1 MKKSRTMKLKATY
14 IICGAVLSML
24 TLAGCNKFDYD
35 TPDESHDVYM
45 SDTEATGTT
54 TTLAQLKEDYRE
66 QITGNQHYWSKVTV
80 DVIFDGYV
88 CANDITGN
96 IYQSIYV
103 RSGDDA
109 IAIGINDNS
118 LWTTYPVGTHVK
130 VNLNGLYVG
139 SYGNLAK
146 IGTPYTTTGGNKRL
160 GGMPKFK
167 ASNNIEVIGFKK
179 DAYEVQPVLID
190 NDWLAQKASNTNQMH
205 KWSPM
210 LVRVENAEIKGYN
223 NRKVYAVYDDRD
235 AGNGVNNTIILDGK
249 NYTLRQSALSSF
261 SSEPIPQG
269 KVNVTAVLTRYGDTW
284 QFTLRSADDVTPAEW
299 RFL

>member
-1 MKKSRTMKLKATY
+1 MKLKATY
-14 IICGAVLSML
+14 ILCGAALSML
-24 TLAGCNKFDYD
+24 ALAGCNKFDYD
-35 TPDESHDVYM
+35 TPDVLHDIYM

-54 TTLAQLKEDYRE
+54 TTLAAVKEAYRE
-66 QITGNQHYWSKVTV
+66 NITGNQHFWTKVTE

-109 IAIGINDNS
+109 ISIGINDNS

-130 VNLNGLYVG
+130 VNLNGLYIG

-146 IGTPYTTTGGNKRL
+146 IGAPYTTTGGN
-160 GGMPKFK
+160 
-167 ASNNIEVIGFKK
+167 N
-179 DAYEVQPVLID
+179 VLVD

-210 LVRVENAEIKGYN
+210 LVRVEDAEIKGYN

-284 QFTLRSADDVTPAEW
+284 QFTLRSADDVTPAE
-299 RFL
+299 

>member
-1 MKKSRTMKLKATY
+1 MKLKATY
-14 IICGAVLSML
+14 ILCGAALSML
-24 TLAGCNKFDYD
+24 ALAGCNKFDYD
-35 TPDESHDVYM
+35 TPDVLHDIYM

-54 TTLAQLKEDYRE
+54 TTLAAVKEAYRE
-66 QITGNQHYWSKVTV
+66 NITGNQH
-80 DVIFDGYV
+80 
-88 CANDITGN
+88 DITGN

-109 IAIGINDNS
+109 ISIGINDNS

-130 VNLNGLYVG
+130 VNLNGLYIG

-146 IGTPYTTTGGNKRL
+146 IGAPYTTTGGNKRL
-160 GGMPKFK
+160 GGMTKFK
-167 ASNNIEVIGFKK
+167 APTNIEVIGFNK
-179 DAYEVQPVLID
+179 DAYEVQPVLVD

-210 LVRVENAEIKGYN
+210 LVRVEDAEIKGYN

-284 QFTLRSADDVTPAEW
+284 QFTLRSADDVTPAE
-299 RFL
+299 